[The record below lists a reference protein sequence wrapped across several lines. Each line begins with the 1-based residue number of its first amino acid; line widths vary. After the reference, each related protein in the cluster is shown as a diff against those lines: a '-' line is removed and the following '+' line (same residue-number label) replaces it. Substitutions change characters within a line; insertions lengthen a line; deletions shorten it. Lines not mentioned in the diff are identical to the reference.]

1 MRHAAITGWGMAI
14 PDRVL
19 TNADLERLVETT
31 DEWIVSRTGIKERRV
46 VGANDSTTS
55 LSVAAARQ
63 ALEKADLTAD
73 DIDLIIVGTCT
84 PDQFLVSQ
92 ACLVQAEI
100 GGNAGAF
107 DLGAA
112 CSGFVYALVTGSQFI
127 QSGLYDR
134 VLVIG
139 VDTLT
144 RFVDYSDRS
153 TCVLFG
159 DGAGAVVL
167 EATDQKRGLLSS
179 VLGADGVGHKHLYVP
194 GWGSLVPESAELFPE
209 YRPYLQMNGREV
221 FKFAVRVMGDAAAEA
236 VERAGL
242 TLDDVDMFIPHQAN
256 SRIIDAAAKRLD
268 LPQDR
273 IWTNLDRYGNTSAAS
288 VPIALFEAIDAGKI
302 EDGDNLVFVA
312 FGGGLSWAAG
322 VVRWGTAGVC
332 RDEACRGSRSKRVGK
347 LQIRTRPLRSQIRG
361 GQLAVADGELI
372 LGTGGSAVEKSAT
385 ATIAPV
391 EMKVAAVT
399 GGTRGIGLAIAKR
412 LASDGFDLV
421 LSYRGDEAQA
431 AVAADELAGSGRR
444 GSKSSPPM
452 FPRRMAPGQ

>member
-31 DEWIVSRTGIKERRV
+31 DDWIVSRTGIKERRV

-63 ALEKADLTAD
+63 ALDKAELTAD

-167 EATDQKRGLLSS
+167 EATDQERGLLSS

-242 TLDDVDMFIPHQAN
+242 TLDDVDIFIPHQAN
-256 SRIIDAAAKRLD
+256 SRIIEAAAKRLN
-268 LPQDR
+268 LAQDR
-273 IWTNLDRYGNTSAAS
+273 IWTNIDRYGNTSAAS

-302 EDGDNLVFVA
+302 KDGDNLVFVA

-322 VVRWGTAGVC
+322 VVRWGSAGVC
-332 RDEACRGSRSKRVGK
+332 RDDACRGSRSKRV
-347 LQIRTRPLRSQIRG
+347 
-361 GQLAVADGELI
+361 AN
-372 LGTGGSAVEKSAT
+372 
-385 ATIAPV
+385 
-391 EMKVAAVT
+391 
-399 GGTRGIGLAIAKR
+399 
-412 LASDGFDLV
+412 
-421 LSYRGDEAQA
+421 
-431 AVAADELAGSGRR
+431 
-444 GSKSSPPM
+444 SK
-452 FPRRMAPGQ
+452 

>member
-1 MRHAAITGWGMAI
+1 MCTGAPVMESLPPRPAIRGTTMRHAAITGWGMAI

-31 DEWIVSRTGIKERRV
+31 DDWIVSRTGIKERRV

-55 LSVAAARQ
+55 LSVAAARH
-63 ALEKADLTAD
+63 ALDKANVTAD

-159 DGAGAVVL
+159 DGAGAV
-167 EATDQKRGLLSS
+167 
-179 VLGADGVGHKHLYVP
+179 
-194 GWGSLVPESAELFPE
+194 
-209 YRPYLQMNGREV
+209 
-221 FKFAVRVMGDAAAEA
+221 
-236 VERAGL
+236 
-242 TLDDVDMFIPHQAN
+242 
-256 SRIIDAAAKRLD
+256 
-268 LPQDR
+268 
-273 IWTNLDRYGNTSAAS
+273 
-288 VPIALFEAIDAGKI
+288 
-302 EDGDNLVFVA
+302 
-312 FGGGLSWAAG
+312 
-322 VVRWGTAGVC
+322 
-332 RDEACRGSRSKRVGK
+332 
-347 LQIRTRPLRSQIRG
+347 
-361 GQLAVADGELI
+361 
-372 LGTGGSAVEKSAT
+372 
-385 ATIAPV
+385 
-391 EMKVAAVT
+391 
-399 GGTRGIGLAIAKR
+399 
-412 LASDGFDLV
+412 
-421 LSYRGDEAQA
+421 
-431 AVAADELAGSGRR
+431 
-444 GSKSSPPM
+444 
-452 FPRRMAPGQ
+452 

>member
-1 MRHAAITGWGMAI
+1 MRHAAITGWGMSI

-31 DEWIVSRTGIKERRV
+31 DDWIVSRTGIKERRV

-55 LSVAAARQ
+55 LSVAAARH
-63 ALEKADLTAD
+63 ALDKANLTAD

-167 EATDQKRGLLSS
+167 EATDQERGLLSS

-221 FKFAVRVMGDAAAEA
+221 FKFAVRVMGDAAIEA
-236 VERAGL
+236 IGKAGL
-242 TLDDVDMFIPHQAN
+242 NLDDVDMFIP
-256 SRIIDAAAKRLD
+256 
-268 LPQDR
+268 
-273 IWTNLDRYGNTSAAS
+273 
-288 VPIALFEAIDAGKI
+288 
-302 EDGDNLVFVA
+302 
-312 FGGGLSWAAG
+312 
-322 VVRWGTAGVC
+322 
-332 RDEACRGSRSKRVGK
+332 
-347 LQIRTRPLRSQIRG
+347 
-361 GQLAVADGELI
+361 
-372 LGTGGSAVEKSAT
+372 
-385 ATIAPV
+385 
-391 EMKVAAVT
+391 
-399 GGTRGIGLAIAKR
+399 
-412 LASDGFDLV
+412 
-421 LSYRGDEAQA
+421 
-431 AVAADELAGSGRR
+431 
-444 GSKSSPPM
+444 
-452 FPRRMAPGQ
+452 